1 MKTVKLL
8 IMLIFIYG
16 TLNSSILTVPESSDF
31 KRTSLYSEVMDFL
44 DYMKK
49 NSGKIKISTL
59 CKTTEGR
66 DIPLVIVSEEGISSP
81 EQMKALNKRSIL
93 FMANIHAG
101 EIEGKDA
108 SLMFLRDIVENKAG
122 DILKDQVI
130 LIIPIFNADGNEKL
144 GKNRMDEGPELAGVR
159 HNGQY
164 LDLNRDYI
172 KLESPEVIALVG
184 LFREWDP
191 VLFVDLHTTNGSWH
205 QEPVTYSTL
214 SNPNS
219 SQNLMD
225 FMWKKMFPAVQ
236 KIMKTKFKTDSIP
249 YGNFVDRAF
258 PEKGWRN
265 HAYEA
270 RFGTNYA
277 GLRNRFTIL
286 DENYAHADFKTR
298 VLSAY
303 YFIRSIS
310 EFTSENIIEMETMV
324 KKADIETISGYSSGN
339 HVLSFKQEP
348 GKLFDFTIKSY
359 EFEKEKIKPED
370 RSKYP
375 WWVKDFIVKKTERL
389 KDYKVSY
396 YAKALP
402 DTTTPV
408 PSAYIILPYHNE
420 VISNLKKHGI
430 IVEKIEEEFSG
441 EFENFIISDIQY
453 GKSLYQGHILLDIKG
468 DYKKIEQNIPAGSY
482 LVPMNQPLARLIAEM
497 LEPGSGDSLLKWG
510 FFNRELV
517 KQWSR
522 KPGEYPV
529 LKMMKHKTD
538 ILSVIE

>member
-1 MKTVKLL
+1 MKTVNLL
-8 IMLIFIYG
+8 IVLIFLYG
-16 TLNSSILTVPESSDF
+16 SLNSSILTVPESSEY

-44 DYMKK
+44 NYIKK
-49 NSGKIKISTL
+49 SSGKIKIASL

-66 DIPLVIVSEEGISSP
+66 DVPLVIVSNEGISSP
-81 EQMKALNKRSIL
+81 EQMKALNKRAVL

-101 EIEGKDA
+101 EIEGKEA
-108 SLMFLRDIVENKAG
+108 SLMFLRDIAENKSG

-130 LIIPIFNADGNEKL
+130 LVIPIFNADGNEKM
-144 GKNRMDEGPELAGVR
+144 GKNRRDNGPELAGVR
-159 HNGQY
+159 HNGQF

-172 KLESPEVIALVG
+172 KLESPEVNALIG

-191 VLFVDLHTTNGSWH
+191 VLFVDLHTTNGSYH
-205 QEPVTYSTL
+205 REPVTYSTL

-219 SQNLMD
+219 NKKLMN
-225 FMWKKMFPAVQ
+225 FMWNKLFPAVQ
-236 KIMKTKFKTDSIP
+236 KIMKTRFRTDAIP
-249 YGNFVDRAF
+249 YGNFVDRSA

-286 DENYAHADFKTR
+286 DENYSHADFKTR

-303 YFIRSIS
+303 YFVRSIS
-310 EFTSENIIEMETMV
+310 EFTSKNIIEMGAMV
-324 KKADIETISGYSSGN
+324 KKADLETISGYSSGS
-339 HVLSFKQEP
+339 HVLTYKREP

-370 RSKYP
+370 RHKYP
-375 WWVKDFIVKKTERL
+375 PWIKDFIIKKTDRL

-396 YAKALP
+396 FAKAIP
-402 DTTTPV
+402 DITTDL

-420 VISNLKKHGI
+420 VISNLQKHGI
-430 IVEKIEEEFSG
+430 IVERIEEEFSG
-441 EFENFIISDIQY
+441 KFENFVISDIQY
-453 GKSLYQGHILLDIKG
+453 AKSLYQGHILLDIKG
-468 DYKKIEQNIPAGSY
+468 DYKKVTRKIPAGSY
-482 LVPMNQPLARLIAEM
+482 LVPMNQPLARLIAEL

-510 FFNRELV
+510 FFNREIV
-517 KQWSR
+517 KQWTR
-522 KPGEYPV
+522 RPGMYPV
-529 LKMMKHKTD
+529 LKLFDDKIN
-538 ILSVIE
+538 ILSVRE